1 MTNFAA
7 RAIVLCI
14 LGAPLA
20 GASAQGSTITPVTR
34 VVQLLQA
41 LAQQVEKDGKVEEG
55 LYEDFVCWGKSI
67 INQKIM
73 SNAEASSR
81 SDELE
86 QYLADLGAGRVE
98 LTSERSDLEKE
109 ISELMDDIERMT
121 QVRDKSHGDFLDAT
135 DEMQTALDALH
146 DAETVL
152 DKATKDHKEGV
163 LLAVRS
169 GLKGAAEN
177 GGMAALAA
185 RQAKLQS
192 AVKLGHRFL
201 NKADAIFLERVLL
214 GEVPNR
220 ADAKKMNRKANFKMS
235 YKARSFK
242 IQGVLTKMRE
252 TFAANLDD
260 SHHKEDKDAK
270 DYHQL
275 KDAKDSQLNAARD
288 ALNRMDSENGAK
300 GMSKEQSEDE
310 LDALT
315 KQVKNDKDFIE
326 QTRQA
331 LREKTAS
338 WKTRQELRS
347 GELGAISKAIYILH
361 NDDARD
367 NFKKSFASQEQG
379 FLQVRSTSHKAA
391 SHREHKAALVLKDA
405 ALRSGDKRL
414 LALASDFATNP
425 DFEKFEPI
433 IKAIHEMLA
442 ELQKEETKDLDTK
455 QLCESDRM
463 DNTRTAMKVS
473 RKMDEMTDHIAV
485 DKTTIESCQK
495 KIEQLQTEHDKTQ
508 AAYEKASQMRQH
520 EHDEFVV
527 TDRDDEEAMKTVQG
541 AHDVLL
547 TYYKNNGL
555 VFLQNGK
562 QPVDGMSEGEA
573 PPPPPPTWEGGYGAK
588 TSESQGIIAIL
599 EMIHED
605 IHKDSNDA
613 KKDEAKAHEEFKLFE
628 KDSEDQMHGLMHEKG
643 LTNHELGE
651 AERAKITEERQRS
664 AAKDTLD
671 TVLKSIKTINP
682 NCEYYEVNY
691 DIRKR
696 NRAIEVDGLNNAK
709 LILSGGSLPDGPD
722 PNREIKPGDA
732 AAAVFLQSRAAK

>member
-1 MTNFAA
+1 
-7 RAIVLCI
+7 
-14 LGAPLA
+14 
-20 GASAQGSTITPVTR
+20 
-34 VVQLLQA
+34 
-41 LAQQVEKDGKVEEG
+41 
-55 LYEDFVCWGKSI
+55 
-67 INQKIM
+67 
-73 SNAEASSR
+73 
-81 SDELE
+81 
-86 QYLADLGAGRVE
+86 
-98 LTSERSDLEKE
+98 
-109 ISELMDDIERMT
+109 
-121 QVRDKSHGDFLDAT
+121 
-135 DEMQTALDALH
+135 
-146 DAETVL
+146 
-152 DKATKDHKEGV
+152 
-163 LLAVRS
+163 
-169 GLKGAAEN
+169 
-177 GGMAALAA
+177 
-185 RQAKLQS
+185 
-192 AVKLGHRFL
+192 VKLGHRFL

-242 IQGVLTKMRE
+242 IQGVLENMRK
-252 TFAANLDD
+252 TFGANLDD
-260 SHHKEDKDAK
+260 SHHKEDKELQ

-310 LDALT
+310 LAALT

-331 LREKTAS
+331 LREKGAS
-338 WKTRQELRS
+338 WKTRQELRT

-367 NFKKSFASQEQG
+367 NFKKSFASQDQG
-379 FLQVRSTSHKAA
+379 FLQVRSTSQKAA
-391 SHREHKAALVLKDA
+391 AHREHKAALVLKDA

-414 LALASDFATNP
+414 LALASGFGDP
-425 DFEKFEPI
+425 DFERFVNETI

-442 ELQKEETKDLDTK
+442 ELQKEETKDLDAK
-455 QLCESDRM
+455 QTCEGDRM
-463 DNTRTAMKVS
+463 DNTRTAITVS
-473 RKMDEMTDHIAV
+473 RSMDEMTDHIAV

-495 KIEQLQTEHDKTQ
+495 KMEELDMVAHKNW
-508 AAYEKASQMRQH
+508 AASEKASQMRQH

-547 TYYKNNGL
+547 TYYKDNGL

-562 QPVDGMSEGEA
+562 QPADGMSDGEA

-588 TSESQGIIAIL
+588 TGESQGIIAIL

-613 KKDEAKAHEEFKLFE
+613 KKDEEKALEEFKLFQ
-628 KDSEDQMHGLMHEKG
+628 KDSDDQLSSLFHEFERTNNELGKAEEAKINEEDQRKG
-643 LTNHELGE
+643 
-651 AERAKITEERQRS
+651 AKAR
-664 AAKDTLD
+664 LD
-671 TVLKSIKTINP
+671 SVFKSIKTINP

-709 LILSGGSLPDGPD
+709 LILSAGSLPDGPD

-732 AAAVFLQSRAAK
+732 ASASAVFLQSRAAK